1 MLSTEQSMHWN
12 FISNESVSLFVWNAT
27 AQHHSETTTTGPTYS
42 TSSLTVCPSV
52 RTYLWAG
59 QTTTTTTTTI
69 LNECKILTKIQIA
82 FVFVGNVYIFT
93 QSTAIIT
100 VGAWGEK
107 RLSFP
112 LLMKLAQQQR
122 PSLPGRTNSQNGIQE
137 RYTLQ
142 IRHQVARPGS
152 AKEVVVA
159 TSSKHPSEKVQKTCA
174 CVCLCALNCPNF
186 YTFSGFFN
194 SQLTTLCGWNMYIH
208 SNKNNTLSST
218 KATAICCCCCCLSSP
233 FCAKE
238 TS

>member
-59 QTTTTTTTTI
+59 QTTTTTTI

-137 RYTLQ
+137 RYITNPPSSGATR
-142 IRHQVARPGS
+142 IRKRGS
-152 AKEVVVA
+152 SSDEQQAPLGKGAKDL
-159 TSSKHPSEKVQKTCA
+159 
-174 CVCLCALNCPNF
+174 CVCVFVCVEL
-186 YTFSGFFN
+186 
-194 SQLTTLCGWNMYIH
+194 SQFLYL
-208 SNKNNTLSST
+208 
-218 KATAICCCCCCLSSP
+218 
-233 FCAKE
+233 
-238 TS
+238 